1 MALLADTFATVT
13 ALILFG
19 GVLLF
24 LAIGRWHSRSGT
36 EIMDQDRQERWGVQ
50 ARIEER
56 DVGEMVQAEN
66 ERRRSRGQS
75 PETEGDVVE
84 RVGREELGRL
94 RAEED
99 RETREQPPS

>member
-1 MALLADTFATVT
+1 MFLFADTFATVT
-13 ALILFG
+13 ALILCG

-50 ARIEER
+50 AQIEER

-66 ERRRSRGQS
+66 TRRRQRGQA
-75 PETEGDVVE
+75 PETEEEVVE

-94 RAEED
+94 RAEES
-99 RETREQPPS
+99 RSAGEKPAP